1 MLISFLRKSRLSLPI
16 TPGKK
21 KKKRGKKSIVLF
33 YLFIWQGLCRYNVV
47 EFGDERSTK
56 LMF

>member
-21 KKKRGKKSIVLF
+21 KKKKEEKKALF
-33 YLFIWQGLCRYNVV
+33 FFIYLFGRVYVDI
-47 EFGDERSTK
+47 
-56 LMF
+56 M